1 MSATG
6 KASYVI
12 YQTLKI
18 NQKYTKKHQQHKYS
32 WMVQWLIVLCF
43 VLMVFLCLSMLLLY
57 WQCVFGITVI
67 LKDEAVANQTLM
79 VLHVGSFFITFLHSK
94 FHQFWEDLP
103 TQLTEMQPQTA
114 SSVYTDN
121 DFNQMWIHQ
130 TSCHWFSIQLLCNL
144 PNLSPFFLF
153 SFLKNGFWQPFYLYT
168 RIISD
173 DASLNRRWIN
183 WSISPVL
190 C

>member
-1 MSATG
+1 MTDCVVFCALGVSLSKYAFTVLAVCVWDHCHTERWSCCQSDTNG
-6 KASYVI
+6 AACWIIFHHFSPFKISSVLRRSSNTTYWNAAPNHDGASI
-12 YQTLKI
+12 
-18 NQKYTKKHQQHKYS
+18 
-32 WMVQWLIVLCF
+32 
-43 VLMVFLCLSMLLLY
+43 
-57 WQCVFGITVI
+57 I
-67 LKDEAVANQTLM
+67 LT
-79 VLHVGSFFITFLHSK
+79 
-94 FHQFWEDLP
+94 
-103 TQLTEMQPQTA
+103 

-168 RIISD
+168 RVISD